1 MKHNRFKLII
11 IILFV
16 AIVPYSLQ
24 AQVTIGTDNP
34 PEKAALL
41 DIKTQNGGPTGGV
54 TSDAGGFVLPR
65 VVLDNISELTVFP
78 GITQSDADYAE
89 QKLRHK
95 GMMVYNITADL
106 SKNIEEGIY
115 FWTGSKWEKGS
126 LKQRI
131 NFFYMPSIII
141 PTTTTGTQTIDLY
154 QHYVSQFASPKV
166 VSDGA
171 PTQIPF
177 FVNRRDL
184 YYYVTEYDTDVFDE
198 AGPFSI
204 DADGI
209 LTYTVKAAPTDG
221 TSYINIVFVVKY

>member
-1 MKHNRFKLII
+1 MRHNLFRILLF
-11 IILFV
+11 ILFTV
-16 AIVPYSLQ
+16 LVSGSLH

-41 DIKTQNGGPTGGV
+41 DIKTQNGGASGGI
-54 TSDAGGFVLPR
+54 TSDKGGFVLPR
-65 VVLDNISELTVFP
+65 VELDNISELTVFP

-95 GMMVYNITADL
+95 GMMIYNITADL

-115 FWTGSKWEKGS
+115 VWTGAKWEKAA

-131 NFFYMPSIII
+131 NFFYMPSIIV
-141 PTTTTGTQTIDLY
+141 PTTTTGTKTIDLY
-154 QHYVSQFASPKV
+154 QNYVQQFASPKV
-166 VSDGA
+166 ASLGA
-171 PTQIPF
+171 PAQIPF
-177 FVNRRDL
+177 FVNREDL

-198 AGPFSI
+198 SGPFSI
-204 DADGI
+204 DAEGI
-209 LTYTVKAAPTDG
+209 LTYTVKNPPTDG